1 MILMNQ
7 GLLTN
12 YGSFPNRDAFVAA
25 IKKDFSASLDLIYKI
40 QNEINLS

>member
-1 MILMNQ
+1 MILINQ

-12 YGSFPNRDAFVAA
+12 YGSYKSKDDFVDA

-40 QNEINLS
+40 QNDINLS